1 MAVVPYNGHSL
12 SPQAAD
18 LVRRIAQRIL
28 DEPADLMDQVYA
40 AVAAAADEPLRS
52 EPVLAA
58 EVAASTRANVLHWA
72 ASIER
77 DPGGRVPANLTPEV
91 LGIAREAFRRGI
103 EQTVYTTYHAGQN
116 VVQAHWM
123 RTAFA
128 LSADPAVLRQ
138 ALTAGSESVAG
149 FVEDMVAVLSEQLR
163 RERAD
168 LARSSHARRFE
179 VVSLI
184 LDSAPITTGR
194 ASTQL
199 GYDLRRRHTAAVLW
213 TDPRRPDQ
221 AALAAAAEV
230 LGPVTGARQVLTV
243 IASSSSVWAWLA
255 AAADTDAGAITA
267 ATAAQPAVR
276 VAVGPAG
283 TGADGFRRSH
293 FDAVATQRLMSRR
306 PDLRVAR
313 FADVQLVALALADE
327 QRAREFVARTL
338 GTLADADRELRDTLC
353 VYIAEQF
360 SAARAARALYTH
372 RNTVLNRLQRAERL
386 LPLPLAGHGLEVG
399 VALEIAQWLG
409 TQPPVQVSGGLTG
422 APITILISPLTRGT
436 RKGRAHH
443 HRPPRSLWGDCAYFP
458 CHFQRGS
465 CSYHGWPDHGR
476 ERDAGGGRRP
486 HGQLCRAR

>member
-1 MAVVPYNGHSL
+1 MEVVPDAGEPDAGEPL

-18 LVRRIAQRIL
+18 LVRHVAQMIL
-28 DEPADLMDQVYA
+28 DEPADLMDQVHA
-40 AVAAAADEPLRS
+40 AVSAAADEPLRS

-58 EVAASTRANVLHWA
+58 EVAASTRSNVLHWA
-72 ASIER
+72 AGIAR

-116 VVQAHWM
+116 AVQAYWM

-128 LSADPAVLRQ
+128 LSAEPAVLSQ
-138 ALTAGSESVAG
+138 ALAAGFRSVAG
-149 FVEDMVAVLSEQLR
+149 FVDGMVAALSEQLR
-163 RERAD
+163 RERAE

-184 LDSAPITTGR
+184 LDSAPITAGR
-194 ASTQL
+194 ASAQL

-213 TDPRRPDQ
+213 TDPRHPDQ
-221 AALAAAAEV
+221 AALAAAAEA
-230 LGPVTGARQVLTV
+230 LRPATHARQVLTV

-255 AAADTDAGAITA
+255 AAAGIGAGSITA
-267 ATAAQPAVR
+267 ATGQHPGVR

-283 TGADGFRRSH
+283 AGVDGFRRSH
-293 FDAVATQRLMSRR
+293 FDAVATQRLMARR

-338 GTLADADRELRDTLC
+338 GKLADADLELRDTLC
-353 VYIAEQF
+353 VYIGEQF

-372 RNTVLNRLQRAERL
+372 RNTILNRLQRAEGL
-386 LPLPLAGHGLEVG
+386 LPLPLAGHGLEIG

-409 TQPPVQVSGGLTG
+409 TQ
-422 APITILISPLTRGT
+422 ISTP
-436 RKGRAHH
+436 
-443 HRPPRSLWGDCAYFP
+443 
-458 CHFQRGS
+458 
-465 CSYHGWPDHGR
+465 
-476 ERDAGGGRRP
+476 
-486 HGQLCRAR
+486 

>member
-1 MAVVPYNGHSL
+1 MAVVADAGEPDAGEPL

-18 LVRRIAQRIL
+18 LVRRIARGIL
-28 DEPADLMDQVYA
+28 DEPAELMDRVQA
-40 AVAAAADEPLRS
+40 AVSAAADEPLRS
-52 EPVLAA
+52 DPVLAA
-58 EVAASTRANVLHWA
+58 EVAASTRSNVLHWA
-72 ASIER
+72 AGIER

-116 VVQAHWM
+116 AVQAYWT

-128 LSADPAVLRQ
+128 LSNDPAVLRP
-138 ALTAGSESVAG
+138 ALAAGSESVAG

-163 RERAD
+163 RERAE

-179 VVSLI
+179 VVSLV

-213 TDPRRPDQ
+213 TDPRHPDQ
-221 AALAAAAEV
+221 AALSAAAEA
-230 LGPVTGARQVLTV
+230 LGPATRARQVLTV

-255 AAADTDAGAITA
+255 AAADTGAAAITG
-267 ATAAQPAVR
+267 ATAAYPGVR

-283 TGADGFRRSH
+283 AGVDGFRRSH

-313 FADVQLVALALADE
+313 FADVQLAALALADE

-338 GTLADADRELRDTLC
+338 GALAEGDPELRDTLC
-353 VYIAEQF
+353 VYIGEQF

-386 LPLPLAGHGLEVG
+386 LPLPLAGHGLEIG

-409 TQPPVQVSGGLTG
+409 PSSLATTSDQLSNPGHRSRRSDVPELTD
-422 APITILISPLTRGT
+422 R
-436 RKGRAHH
+436 
-443 HRPPRSLWGDCAYFP
+443 
-458 CHFQRGS
+458 
-465 CSYHGWPDHGR
+465 
-476 ERDAGGGRRP
+476 
-486 HGQLCRAR
+486 

>member
-1 MAVVPYNGHSL
+1 MAVVADAGEPL

-18 LVRRIAQRIL
+18 LIRRIARVFL
-28 DEPADLMDQVYA
+28 DEPADLMAELHAGVS
-40 AVAAAADEPLRS
+40 AAADEPLRS
-52 EPVLAA
+52 EPTLAA
-58 EVAASTRANVLHWA
+58 EVAASNRANVLHLA
-72 ASIER
+72 ASMLK

-103 EQTVYTTYHAGQN
+103 EQAVYTTYHAGQN
-116 VVQAHWM
+116 AVWAYWM

-128 LSADPAVLRQ
+128 LSQDPAALRQ
-138 ALTAGSESVAG
+138 ALEAGSRSLAG
-149 FVEDMVAVLSEQLR
+149 FIDDTVAALSEQLR

-179 VVSLI
+179 VVSLV

-194 ASTQL
+194 ASTGL

-221 AALAAAAEV
+221 GALAQAAEA
-230 LGPVTGARQVLTV
+230 LGPATRARQVLTV

-255 AAADTDAGAITA
+255 AADTDTDTGALAA
-267 ATAAQPAVR
+267 ATAAHPAVR

-283 TGADGFRRSH
+283 AGVGGFRRSH

-313 FADVQLVALALADE
+313 FADVQLVTLAIQDE
-327 QRAREFVARTL
+327 QRAREFVVRTL
-338 GTLADADRELRDTLC
+338 GQLADADRELRDTLC

-409 TQPPVQVSGGLTG
+409 TQP
-422 APITILISPLTRGT
+422 
-436 RKGRAHH
+436 
-443 HRPPRSLWGDCAYFP
+443 
-458 CHFQRGS
+458 GS
-465 CSYHGWPDHGR
+465 ATHEG
-476 ERDAGGGRRP
+476 
-486 HGQLCRAR
+486 

>member
-1 MAVVPYNGHSL
+1 MF
-12 SPQAAD
+12 
-18 LVRRIAQRIL
+18 L
-28 DEPADLMDQVYA
+28 DEPADLMAEVHA

-58 EVAASTRANVLHWA
+58 EVVASTRANVLHLA
-72 ASIER
+72 ASMLK

-103 EQTVYTTYHAGQN
+103 EQSVYTTYHCGQN
-116 VVQAHWM
+116 IVWAYWM
-123 RTAFA
+123 RTAFS
-128 LSADPAVLRQ
+128 LSSDPAVLRQ
-138 ALTAGSESVAG
+138 ALEAGSRSVAG
-149 FVEDMVAVLSEQLR
+149 FVEDMVAALSGQLR
-163 RERAD
+163 RERAE

-184 LDSAPITTGR
+184 LDNAPITAGR
-194 ASTQL
+194 ASTRL

-213 TDPRRPDQ
+213 TDPGRPDQ
-221 AALAAAAEV
+221 AALAQAAEA
-230 LGPVTGARQVLTV
+230 LGPATGARQVLTV
-243 IASSSSVWAWLA
+243 IASSSSMWAWLA
-255 AAADTDAGAITA
+255 AAADTGVGAITA
-267 ATAAQPAVR
+267 ATATHHPAVR

-283 TGADGFRRSH
+283 AGIDGFRRSH

-313 FADVQLVALALADE
+313 FADVQLVTLALQDE

-338 GTLADADRELRDTLC
+338 GTLAGADRELRDTLC
-353 VYIAEQF
+353 VYIGEQF

-409 TQPPVQVSGGLTG
+409 TQP
-422 APITILISPLTRGT
+422 
-436 RKGRAHH
+436 
-443 HRPPRSLWGDCAYFP
+443 
-458 CHFQRGS
+458 GS
-465 CSYHGWPDHGR
+465 ATHDR
-476 ERDAGGGRRP
+476 
-486 HGQLCRAR
+486 

>member
-1 MAVVPYNGHSL
+1 MAVVPDAGEAL

-18 LVRRIAQRIL
+18 LVRRIAQEIL
-28 DEPADLMDQVYA
+28 DEPVGLMDQVQA
-40 AVAAAADEPLRS
+40 AVSAAADEPLRS

-72 ASIER
+72 ANIAR

-116 VVQAHWM
+116 AVQAYWM
-123 RTAFA
+123 RTAFT
-128 LSADPAVLRQ
+128 LSQDPVVLRQ
-138 ALTAGSESVAG
+138 VLAVGSQSVAG
-149 FVEDMVAVLSEQLR
+149 FVEDMVAALSGQLR
-163 RERAD
+163 RERAE

-184 LDSAPITTGR
+184 LDSAPITSGR

-221 AALAAAAEV
+221 AALAAAAEA
-230 LGPVTGARQVLTV
+230 LGPAAGARQVLTV
-243 IASSSSVWAWLA
+243 IATSSSVWAWLA
-255 AAADTDAGAITA
+255 AAADTAAGAIAA
-267 ATAAQPAVR
+267 ATVAYPGVR

-283 TGADGFRRSH
+283 AGADGFRRSH
-293 FDAVATQRLMSRR
+293 FDAVATQRLMARR

-327 QRAREFVARTL
+327 QHAREFVARTL
-338 GTLADADRELRDTLC
+338 GTLADADADGELRDTLC
-353 VYIAEQF
+353 VYIGEQF

-372 RNTVLNRLQRAERL
+372 RNTILNRLQRAERL

-409 TQPPVQVSGGLTG
+409 TQPGS
-422 APITILISPLTRGT
+422 ATRDG
-436 RKGRAHH
+436 
-443 HRPPRSLWGDCAYFP
+443 
-458 CHFQRGS
+458 
-465 CSYHGWPDHGR
+465 
-476 ERDAGGGRRP
+476 
-486 HGQLCRAR
+486 

>member
-1 MAVVPYNGHSL
+1 
-12 SPQAAD
+12 
-18 LVRRIAQRIL
+18 
-28 DEPADLMDQVYA
+28 MDQVHA
-40 AVAAAADEPLRS
+40 AVSAAADEPLRS

-58 EVAASTRANVLHWA
+58 EVAASTRSNVLHWA
-72 ASIER
+72 AGIAR

-116 VVQAHWM
+116 VVQAYWM

-138 ALTAGSESVAG
+138 ALAAGSASVAG
-149 FVEDMVAVLSEQLR
+149 FVEDMVAALSEQLR

-194 ASTQL
+194 AGAQL

-221 AALAAAAEV
+221 AALAAAAEA
-230 LGPVTGARQVLTV
+230 LGPVTRARQVLTV

-255 AAADTDAGAITA
+255 AAADTGAAAITA
-267 ATAAQPAVR
+267 ATAAHPAVR
-276 VAVGPAG
+276 VAVGPSG

-306 PDLRVAR
+306 PDLRVTR

-327 QRAREFVARTL
+327 QGAREFVARTL
-338 GTLADADRELRDTLC
+338 GTLADADPDLRDTLC
-353 VYIAEQF
+353 VYIGEQF

-386 LPLPLAGHGLEVG
+386 LPHRLAGHGLEIG

-409 TQPPVQVSGGLTG
+409 TQP
-422 APITILISPLTRGT
+422 
-436 RKGRAHH
+436 
-443 HRPPRSLWGDCAYFP
+443 
-458 CHFQRGS
+458 GS
-465 CSYHGWPDHGR
+465 ATH
-476 ERDAGGGRRP
+476 AG
-486 HGQLCRAR
+486 

>member
-1 MAVVPYNGHSL
+1 MMTVVPDAGESL

-18 LVRRIAQRIL
+18 LVRRVAQRIL
-28 DEPADLMDQVYA
+28 DEPAELMDQVET
-40 AVAAAADEPLRS
+40 AVSAAADEPLRS

-116 VVQAHWM
+116 VVWAYWM

-128 LSADPAVLRQ
+128 LSQDPAVLRE
-138 ALTAGSESVAG
+138 ALAAGSASVAG
-149 FVEDMVAVLSEQLR
+149 FVEDMVAALSEQLR
-163 RERAD
+163 RERAE

-179 VVSLI
+179 VVSLV

-194 ASTQL
+194 AGTQL

-221 AALAAAAEV
+221 AALAAAAEA
-230 LGPVTGARQVLTV
+230 LGPAMRARQVLTV
-243 IASSSSVWAWLA
+243 IATSSSVWAWLA
-255 AAADTDAGAITA
+255 AAADAGAGALTA
-267 ATAAQPAVR
+267 ATAQYPAVR
-276 VAVGPAG
+276 IAVGPADA
-283 TGADGFRRSH
+283 GADGFRRSH

-313 FADVQLVALALADE
+313 FADVQLVALAIQDE

-338 GTLADADRELRDTLC
+338 GTLADADPELRDTLC
-353 VYIAEQF
+353 VYIGEQF

-386 LPLPLAGHGLEVG
+386 LPLPLAGRGLEVG
-399 VALEIAQWLG
+399 VALEIVQWLG
-409 TQPPVQVSGGLTG
+409 T
-422 APITILISPLTRGT
+422 
-436 RKGRAHH
+436 AHSRNH
-443 HRPPRSLWGDCAYFP
+443 
-458 CHFQRGS
+458 QGS
-465 CSYHGWPDHGR
+465 
-476 ERDAGGGRRP
+476 
-486 HGQLCRAR
+486 